1 MPMLARLKEYLFSL
15 QKKETEAVEA
25 YDNWALSYD
34 NQPDNLM
41 LALDEALINKIFD
54 ATDFTSKIIADIGC
68 GTGRYWKKIL
78 DRKPARLLGYDVSER
93 MLDMLTQK
101 YPDAETFLLTNN
113 RLKEL
118 KDESC
123 DIVIS
128 TLTVAHIKN
137 IEEALHEWARVL
149 KPGGEMIITDF
160 HPDAL
165 AKGAKRTFRHN
176 DEPVIIR
183 NYVHSTEKL
192 KRITGQ
198 LHLEKLRFSERKIND
213 SVKYYYEKQ
222 NAIAV
227 YNKFYG
233 SPIIYCLHLKKAG
246 AVTKP

>member
-1 MPMLARLKEYLFSL
+1 MPMLSRLKEYLFFSF
-15 QKKETEAVEA
+15 KKETGPAEA

-34 NQPDNLM
+34 NQPENLM
-41 LALDEALINKIFD
+41 LALDEVLINEIFST
-54 ATDFTSKIIADIGC
+54 TDFTTKVIADIGC
-68 GTGRYWKKIL
+68 GTGRYWQKIF
-78 DRKPARLLGYDVSER
+78 DSKPARLLGYDVSEG
-93 MLDMLTQK
+93 MLDILK
-101 YPDAETFLLTNN
+101 EKIPFAETFLLTNN

-123 DIVIS
+123 DIIIS

-176 DEPVIIR
+176 NEPVIIR
-183 NYVHSTEKL
+183 NYVHSIEKL
-192 KRITGQ
+192 KAIIRQ
-198 LHLEKLRFSERKIND
+198 LNLEILRLKEKRIND

-227 YNKFYG
+227 FNKFYG
-233 SPIIYCLHLKKAG
+233 TPVIYAIHLKKAD
-246 AVTKP
+246 AVT